1 MTQRTTR
8 IVTTTHRYKRPPRK
22 RAVGPAKSVQA
33 VQRFPELP
41 AHTTYWLSTKTEL
54 KDPTITLHVEGC
66 PVLRRIQWRTLSPTE
81 SQNHQANRQFLL
93 GATRV

>member
-22 RAVGPAKSVQA
+22 RAAGPAKSVQA

-66 PVLRRIQWRTLSPTE
+66 PVPAAFSGAR
-81 SQNHQANRQFLL
+81 L
-93 GATRV
+93 GS